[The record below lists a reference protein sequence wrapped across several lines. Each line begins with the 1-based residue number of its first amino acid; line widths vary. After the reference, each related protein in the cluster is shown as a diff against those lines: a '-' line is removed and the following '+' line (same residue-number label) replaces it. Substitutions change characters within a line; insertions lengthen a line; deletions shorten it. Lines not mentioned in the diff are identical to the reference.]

1 MSRKKNSND
10 VLTPRAGAKVG
21 ERRKRNSELV
31 AFVKQ
36 GNKTDTL
43 SVPEFAEALYGP
55 GTQCIVIPPMHFQE
69 KYTST
74 PLNTVESNGSW

>member
-1 MSRKKNSND
+1 MSRKKKSND

-21 ERRKRNSELV
+21 ERLRRNTELV
-31 AFVKQ
+31 ALVKQ
-36 GNKTDTL
+36 GDKMDTL

-55 GTQCIVIPPMHFQE
+55 GTQCIVIPPVHYRN

-74 PLNTVESNGSW
+74 PLNTVAVNGSW